1 MTLFQAPL
9 NQPEPV
15 RVILADTSATTII
28 PAQQYKQAVGKI
40 RVVNKTGSAV
50 TVNLEVYDGTT
61 AFTLTGV
68 QSIAANA
75 FIEIYDELLQVGHLL
90 RATAGTGSSS
100 LVVHAIF
107 ALAAQR

>member
-1 MTLFQAPL
+1 MTLWQAPL
-9 NQPEPV
+9 SQPEPV

-28 PAQQYKQAVGKI
+28 PAAAYKQAIGKI
-40 RVVNKTGSAV
+40 RVVNKTSGAV

-61 AFTLTGV
+61 AFSLTGV
-68 QSIAANA
+68 KSIAANDA
-75 FIEIYDELLQVGHLL
+75 VEIYDEILQSGDLL

-107 ALAAQR
+107 ALSAQR